1 MDETLD
7 EMTCESNPTLFIS
20 NVPGAYAER
29 RRHSE
34 ATARKIDTAER
45 ELVHIAYKRASKVMT
60 KHHGDLEGQRQV
72 VLGTGNLVRRRSAR
86 H

>member
-29 RRHSE
+29 RRHSK
-34 ATARKIDTAER
+34 ATARKIDTAVR
-45 ELVHIAYKRASKVMT
+45 ELVHIA
-60 KHHGDLEGQRQV
+60 L
-72 VLGTGNLVRRRSAR
+72 
-86 H
+86 